1 MHNSI
6 LEVSNLQFMRGK
18 QQVLD
23 IKNFGLHE
31 REIIALIGPNG
42 AGKSTLLQIMA
53 LLLKPT
59 RGIVTYRGVAV
70 NSRNAL
76 AIRRRMAVVFQE
88 PLLLNTTVY
97 ENVATG
103 LKLRGVP
110 QGEMKKRVDRW
121 LELLGIAHL
130 AGRRSHQLS
139 GGEAQRVS
147 LARAF
152 ALEPDVL
159 FLDEP
164 FSALD
169 FPTRLSLLNEL
180 DRLLKDTGIATIFVT
195 HDFSEVPYLTD
206 RVAVLK
212 NGHLVKT
219 GTFEEVFKV
228 KPQREN
234 YITSLYRVFDSDTVE
249 SRYGGD
255 RERKAGGAEFDGRS

>member
-1 MHNSI
+1 VNNTI
-6 LEVSNLQFMRGK
+6 LEVHNLQFKRGNREI
-18 QQVLD
+18 LNID
-23 IKNFGLHE
+23 HFALHE
-31 REIIALIGPNG
+31 RETIALIGPNG
-42 AGKSTLLQIMA
+42 AGKSTLLQVMA

-59 RGIVTYRGVAV
+59 RGTVEFRGVPATP
-70 NSRNAL
+70 RNAL

-110 QGEMKKRVDRW
+110 RQEIKKRVDRW

-152 ALEPDVL
+152 ALEPNVL

-180 DRLLKDTGIATIFVT
+180 DRLLKDTGIAAIFVT

-212 NGHLVKT
+212 NGRLVKT
-219 GTFEEVFKV
+219 GTFEEIFKV
-228 KPQREN
+228 KPRREN
-234 YITSLYRVFDSDTVE
+234 YITSLYRVFESDT
-249 SRYGGD
+249 
-255 RERKAGGAEFDGRS
+255 AG

>member
-1 MHNSI
+1 MGDSIMHNII

-59 RGIVTYRGVAV
+59 RGILTYRGIAV
-70 NSRNAL
+70 DSRNAL

-88 PLLLNTTVY
+88 PLLLNATVY

-110 QGEMKKRVDRW
+110 REEMKKRVDRW
-121 LELLGIAHL
+121 LEMLGIAHL

-152 ALEPDVL
+152 VLEPDVL

-169 FPTRLSLLNEL
+169 FPTRLSLLKEL
-180 DRLLKDTGIATIFVT
+180 DKLLKDTGIAAIFVT

-212 NGHLVKT
+212 NGRVIKT
-219 GTFEEVFKV
+219 GSFEEIFKV
-228 KPQREN
+228 KPRREN
-234 YITSLYRVFDSDTVE
+234 YLTSLYQVFESDA
-249 SRYGGD
+249 
-255 RERKAGGAEFDGRS
+255 AG

>member
-1 MHNSI
+1 MNNTI
-6 LEVSNLQFMRGK
+6 LEVHNLQFKRGNREI
-18 QQVLD
+18 LNID
-23 IKNFGLHE
+23 HFALYE
-31 REIIALIGPNG
+31 RETIALIGANG
-42 AGKSTLLQIMA
+42 AGKSTLLQVMA

-59 RGIVTYRGVAV
+59 RGTVEFRGVPATP
-70 NSRNAL
+70 RNAL

-180 DRLLKDTGIATIFVT
+180 DRLLKDTGIAAIFVT

-212 NGHLVKT
+212 NGRLVKT
-219 GTFEEVFKV
+219 GTFEEIFKV
-228 KPQREN
+228 KPRREN
-234 YITSLYRVFDSDTVE
+234 YITSLYRVFESDA
-249 SRYGGD
+249 
-255 RERKAGGAEFDGRS
+255 AG

>member
-1 MHNSI
+1 VNDTI
-6 LEVSNLQFMRGK
+6 LEVHDLQFKRG
-18 QQVLD
+18 
-23 IKNFGLHE
+23 N
-31 REIIALIGPNG
+31 REILNIERFSLQEGETIALIGPNG
-42 AGKSTLLQIMA
+42 AGKSTFLQVMA

-59 RGIVTYRGVAV
+59 RGTVAFRGVPV
-70 NSRNAL
+70 TSRNAL

-110 QGEMKKRVDRW
+110 RQEIKKRVGRW

-180 DRLLKDTGIATIFVT
+180 DRLLKETGITAVFVT

-212 NGHLVKT
+212 NGRLVKT
-219 GTFEEVFKV
+219 GTFEEVFNV
-228 KPQREN
+228 KPRREN
-234 YITSLYRVFDSDTVE
+234 YLTSLYRVFESDA
-249 SRYGGD
+249 
-255 RERKAGGAEFDGRS
+255 AG

>member
-1 MHNSI
+1 
-6 LEVSNLQFMRGK
+6 
-18 QQVLD
+18 
-23 IKNFGLHE
+23 
-31 REIIALIGPNG
+31 
-42 AGKSTLLQIMA
+42 ST
-53 LLLKPT
+53 P
-59 RGIVTYRGVAV
+59 R
-70 NSRNAL
+70 SAL

-88 PLLLNTTVY
+88 PLLLKTTVY

-103 LKLRGVP
+103 LKLRGIP
-110 QGEMKKRVDRW
+110 QGEIKKRVDRW

-180 DRLLKDTGIATIFVT
+180 DRLLKNTGIAAIFVT

-212 NGHLVKT
+212 NGRLVKK
-219 GTFEEVFKV
+219 GTFEEIFKV
-228 KPQREN
+228 KPRREH
-234 YITSLYRVFDSDTVE
+234 YLTSLYRVFESDA
-249 SRYGGD
+249 
-255 RERKAGGAEFDGRS
+255 AG

>member
-1 MHNSI
+1 MNNTI
-6 LEVSNLQFMRGK
+6 LEVHNLQFKRGNREI
-18 QQVLD
+18 LNID
-23 IKNFGLHE
+23 HFALHE
-31 REIIALIGPNG
+31 RETIALIGPNG
-42 AGKSTLLQIMA
+42 AGKSTLLQVMA

-59 RGIVTYRGVAV
+59 RGTVEFRGVPATP
-70 NSRNAL
+70 RIAL

-110 QGEMKKRVDRW
+110 RQEIKKRVDRW

-152 ALEPDVL
+152 ALEPNVL

-180 DRLLKDTGIATIFVT
+180 DRLLKDTGIAAIFVT

-212 NGHLVKT
+212 NGRLVKT
-219 GTFEEVFKV
+219 GTFEEIFKV
-228 KPQREN
+228 KPRREN
-234 YITSLYRVFDSDTVE
+234 YITSLYRVFESDT
-249 SRYGGD
+249 
-255 RERKAGGAEFDGRS
+255 AG

>member
-1 MHNSI
+1 MNNTI
-6 LEVSNLQFMRGK
+6 LEVHNLQFKRGNRK
-18 QQVLD
+18 ILNID
-23 IKNFGLHE
+23 HFALHE
-31 REIIALIGPNG
+31 RETIALIGPNG
-42 AGKSTLLQIMA
+42 AGKSTLLQVMA

-59 RGIVTYRGVAV
+59 RGTVEFRGVPAT
-70 NSRNAL
+70 SRNAL

-110 QGEMKKRVDRW
+110 QGEIKKRVDRW
-121 LELLGIAHL
+121 LDRLGIAHL

-152 ALEPDVL
+152 ALEPEVL

-169 FPTRLSLLNEL
+169 FPTRLTLLNEL
-180 DRLLKDTGIATIFVT
+180 DRLLKDTGIAAIFVT

-206 RVAVLK
+206 RIAVLK
-212 NGHLVKT
+212 DGRMVKT
-219 GTFEEVFKV
+219 GTFEEIFKV
-228 KPQREN
+228 KPRREN
-234 YITSLYRVFDSDTVE
+234 YITSLYRVFENDA
-249 SRYGGD
+249 
-255 RERKAGGAEFDGRS
+255 AG

>member
-1 MHNSI
+1 MNDTI
-6 LEVSNLQFMRGK
+6 LEVHDLQFKRG
-18 QQVLD
+18 
-23 IKNFGLHE
+23 N
-31 REIIALIGPNG
+31 REILNIERFSLQEGETIALIGPNG
-42 AGKSTLLQIMA
+42 AGKSTFLQVMA

-59 RGIVTYRGVAV
+59 RGTVAFRGVPV
-70 NSRNAL
+70 TSRNAL

-97 ENVATG
+97 DNVATG

-110 QGEMKKRVDRW
+110 REEIKKRVGRW
-121 LELLGIAHL
+121 LELLDIAHL

-180 DRLLKDTGIATIFVT
+180 DRLLKETGITAVFVT

-212 NGHLVKT
+212 NGRLVKT
-219 GTFEEVFKV
+219 GTFEEIFKV
-228 KPQREN
+228 KPRREN
-234 YITSLYRVFDSDTVE
+234 YITSLYRVFESDA
-249 SRYGGD
+249 
-255 RERKAGGAEFDGRS
+255 AG

>member
-1 MHNSI
+1 MNDTI
-6 LEVSNLQFMRGK
+6 LEVHDLQFKRG
-18 QQVLD
+18 
-23 IKNFGLHE
+23 N
-31 REIIALIGPNG
+31 REILNIERFSLQEGETIALIGPNG
-42 AGKSTLLQIMA
+42 AGKSTFLQVMA

-59 RGIVTYRGVAV
+59 RGTVAFRGVPV
-70 NSRNAL
+70 TSRNAL

-110 QGEMKKRVDRW
+110 RQEIKKRVGRW

-180 DRLLKDTGIATIFVT
+180 DRLLKETGITAVFVT

-212 NGHLVKT
+212 NGRLVKT
-219 GTFEEVFKV
+219 GTFEEIFKV
-228 KPQREN
+228 KPRREN
-234 YITSLYRVFDSDTVE
+234 YITSLYRVFESDA
-249 SRYGGD
+249 
-255 RERKAGGAEFDGRS
+255 AG